1 MARKIL
7 EGVIIAVFFLI
18 FLSIFVKVETR
29 TNAEEV
35 HLEVSNISMSFA
47 AEREL
52 DNIINGS
59 LAEGYS
65 HVEMAIS
72 ENYTIKAKKVIEVKT
87 QGTVIVPL
95 VYTPNIHFDNITI
108 KNAKLLNASILI
120 TEYRTIL
127 LLKLEVPEGRR
138 ARIDIKYWG
147 RICESCEDK
156 SLGRELNYL
165 FVRWRSRD
173 EIELSQ
179 GFFLPVEGNK
189 IPITKISLKLPK
201 AWEGWKGIALKCV
214 CDDVCDECLPLE
226 FRKYNEELRLED
238 HIFNTFMVIIG
249 NFKVEQFT
257 VNNVNVT
264 MYLSR
269 NASSNYTRVVE
280 DIIETFSSLYQ
291 PYPYQKLTIVFSRN
305 FLPHSGG
312 NFNYVVLVVPNASP
326 SLLAHEISHSWF
338 GHYAKLRR
346 IHESL
351 ATYSAHLF
359 ALQFYERHPEE
370 LKRYNMTLSEALD
383 YSEKQII
390 TYSHNYTKPLARV
403 YIEGILDPRIR
414 NAIQYMKGAFVFRS
428 LQFVLGNETF
438 FEGLR
443 ELLKECHGRECNL
456 TDVQDVFEKVSG
468 QDLDWFFEEWF
479 YTAKLPDYEVENL
492 SVTQRDDKYLLN
504 FEIVDKNNFTMPLE
518 VEVMTSKEKLV
529 KKVWIK
535 GKAKVSFELNDKPTK
550 ITLDPNE
557 WMINENK
564 KYNVEGIEI
573 IVK

>member
-1 MARKIL
+1 MARKVL

-18 FLSIFVKVETR
+18 FLSIFVKVETH
-29 TNAEEV
+29 TNAEEA
-35 HLEVSNISMSFA
+35 HLEVSNIPMSFA

-72 ENYTIKAKKVIEVKT
+72 ENYTLKAEKVIEVKT

-120 TEYRTIL
+120 TEYRIIL

-138 ARIDIKYWG
+138 ARIDIKYWAV
-147 RICESCEDK
+147 IDDSCKDK
-156 SLGRELNYL
+156 RTWWINSL
-165 FVRWRSRD
+165 FVKCKSKD
-173 EIELSQ
+173 EVEISPI
-179 GFFLPVEGNK
+179 FFLPVEGNR

-201 AWEGWKGIALKCV
+201 AWESWRGIVLKCV
-214 CDDVCDECLPLE
+214 CDDVRDECLPLE

-238 HIFNTFMVIIG
+238 NIFNTFIVIIG
-249 NFKVEQFT
+249 DFKVEQFT
-257 VNNVNVT
+257 VNDVNVT
-264 MYLSR
+264 MYLPG
-269 NASSNYTRVVE
+269 NATSNYTGIVK
-280 DIIETFSSLYQ
+280 DIIETFSSTYM
-291 PYPYQKLTIVFSRN
+291 PYPYKNLTIIFSRN

-312 NFNYVVLVVPNASP
+312 NFKYVVLVVPNASP

-338 GHYAKLRR
+338 GCYAEFKR

-351 ATYSAHLF
+351 AEYSELSF
-359 ALQFYERHPEE
+359 ALQFYERQLKE
-370 LKRYNMTLSEALD
+370 LERYNMTLSEALD
-383 YSEKQII
+383 HEEGVII
-390 TYSHNYTKPLARV
+390 SYNRNYTKPLARV
-403 YIEGILDPRIR
+403 YIEGILDPRVR
-414 NAIQYMKGAFVFRS
+414 NVIQYRKGAFVFRS

-456 TDVQDVFEKVSG
+456 TDVQDVFEKVSE
-468 QDLDWFFEEWF
+468 QDLDWFFKEWF
-479 YTAKLPDYEVENL
+479 YTPKVPDYEVGNL
-492 SVTQRDDKYLLN
+492 SVTQRDDKYFLT

-518 VEVMTSKEKLV
+518 VEVTTSKEKLV

-535 GKAKVSFELNDKPTK
+535 GEAKVSFELNDKPTK
-550 ITLDPNE
+550 IILDPNE
-557 WMINENK
+557 WIVNENK

-573 IVK
+573 EIN

>member
-29 TNAEEV
+29 TNAEEA
-35 HLEVSNISMSFA
+35 HLEVSNIPMSFA

-65 HVEMAIS
+65 HVEMTIS
-72 ENYTIKAKKVIEVKT
+72 ENYTLKAEKVIEVKT

-120 TEYRTIL
+120 TEYRIIL

-138 ARIDIKYWG
+138 ARIDIKYWAV
-147 RICESCEDK
+147 IDDSCKDK
-156 SLGRELNYL
+156 RTWWINSL
-165 FVRWRSRD
+165 FVKCKSKD
-173 EIELSQ
+173 EVEISPI
-179 GFFLPVEGNK
+179 FFLPVEGNR

-201 AWEGWKGIALKCV
+201 AWESWRGIVLKCV
-214 CDDVCDECLPLE
+214 CDDVRDECLPLE

-238 HIFNTFMVIIG
+238 NIFNTFIVIIG
-249 NFKVEQFT
+249 DFKVEQFT
-257 VNNVNVT
+257 VNDVNVT
-264 MYLSR
+264 MYLPG
-269 NASSNYTRVVE
+269 NATSNYTGIVK
-280 DIIETFSSLYQ
+280 DIIETFSSTYM
-291 PYPYQKLTIVFSRN
+291 PYPYKNLTIIFSRN

-312 NFNYVVLVVPNASP
+312 NFKYVVLVVPNASP

-338 GHYAKLRR
+338 GCYAEFKR

-351 ATYSAHLF
+351 AEYSELSF
-359 ALQFYERHPEE
+359 ALQFYERQLKE
-370 LKRYNMTLSEALD
+370 LERYNMTLSEALD
-383 YSEKQII
+383 HEEGVII
-390 TYSHNYTKPLARV
+390 SYNRNYTKPLARV
-403 YIEGILDPRIR
+403 YIEGILDPRVR
-414 NAIQYMKGAFVFRS
+414 NVIQYRKGAFVFRS

-443 ELLKECHGRECNL
+443 ELLKECHGRECDL

-492 SVTQRDDKYLLN
+492 SVTQRGDKYFLT
-504 FEIVDKNNFTMPLE
+504 FEIIDKNNFTMPLE
-518 VEVMTSKEKLV
+518 VEVISSKEKLV

-535 GKAKVSFELNDKPTK
+535 GEAKVSFELNDEPTK

-564 KYNVEGIEI
+564 KYNAKEIEI
-573 IVK
+573 EIN